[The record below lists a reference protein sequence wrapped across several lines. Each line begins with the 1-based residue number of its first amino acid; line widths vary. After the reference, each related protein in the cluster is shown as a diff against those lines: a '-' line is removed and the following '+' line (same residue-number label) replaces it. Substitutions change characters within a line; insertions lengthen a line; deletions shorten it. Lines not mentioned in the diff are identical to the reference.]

1 VADDLDPDSIDP
13 LFEQLAAILREQI
26 ERGEITGRMPSET
39 TLSQQYGIS
48 RGTARK
54 AAGILI
60 SEGWARVS
68 RGRGTFVVR
77 PEDRK

>member
-1 VADDLDPDSIDP
+1 MTVDHEGKTP
-13 LFEQLAAILREQI
+13 LYQQIAAILRGQI
-26 ERGEITGRMPSET
+26 ERGEITGRLPSET